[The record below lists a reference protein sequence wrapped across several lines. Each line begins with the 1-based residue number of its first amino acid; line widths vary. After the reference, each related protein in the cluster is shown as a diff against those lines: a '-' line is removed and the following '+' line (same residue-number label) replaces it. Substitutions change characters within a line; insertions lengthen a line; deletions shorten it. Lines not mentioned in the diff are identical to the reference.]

1 MALLPIVTL
10 LYHEVKDGCYLMN
23 IAFDLRFVNDHFP
36 GIGRYAFSLASA
48 FATLDTAHRFIFIV
62 TPDAP
67 RRRSVLNTRYDLTN
81 LLCSPKVRA
90 LAAPP
95 PFSAAGQIALPALL
109 RLTRADVYHS
119 PYYVFP
125 YAGLPCPAVVTLYDI
140 IPRLFPRESSL
151 RARLFFDLSVRVA
164 LRSAQRI
171 VTSSHRSRDDIA
183 RVYRV
188 PAARIDVVYGA
199 ADERFRPAEPESTA
213 AVRARH
219 QLPETFALC
228 VTSDKPHKNVD
239 TLVKAWR
246 LSAIGQREDAPWLI
260 LAGHRGG
267 GLLAFDHP
275 CIRDLGPIAEA
286 DLPALYGSATL
297 FIYPSRYEGFGLPP
311 LEAMACGAPV
321 ICSRAGSL
329 PEVAGDAAL
338 LVDPD
343 DPQALAAAIDQVF
356 ADSTLRANLRAAGLE
371 RAASFSWQR
380 AAQETLAVY
389 ERCTL
394 QVAGCT

>member
-1 MALLPIVTL
+1 MALLPIVIL
-10 LYHEVKDGCYLMN
+10 LYHEVEDGRYLMN

-48 FATLDTAHRFIFIV
+48 FAALDTRHRFIFIV
-62 TPDAP
+62 AQDASG
-67 RRRSVLNTRYDLTN
+67 RRSVPNTRYDLMS
-81 LLCSPKVRA
+81 LLRSPKVRA
-90 LAAPP
+90 LVAPS
-95 PFSAAGQIALPALL
+95 PFSAAGQIALSALL
-109 RLTRADVYHS
+109 RLARADVYHS

-125 YAGLPCPAVVTLYDI
+125 YAGLPCPAVMTLYDV

-164 LRSAQRI
+164 LRQTQRI
-171 VTSSHRSRDDIA
+171 VTSSRCSRDDVA

-199 ADERFRPAEPESTA
+199 ADERFRPAEPETRA
-213 AVRARH
+213 AVRTRY

-246 LSAIGQREDAPWLI
+246 LSATGQREDAPWLV
-260 LAGHRGG
+260 LAGHRTR

-275 CIRDLGPIAEA
+275 RIRDLGPVAES

-297 FIYPSRYEGFGLPP
+297 FVYPSRYEGFGLPP

-321 ICSRAGSL
+321 ICSHAGSL
-329 PEVAGDAAL
+329 PEVVGDAAL
-338 LVDPD
+338 LADPD
-343 DPQALAAAIDQVF
+343 DAQALAAAIDRVF
-356 ADSTLRANLRAAGLE
+356 ADSALRATLREAGLARAAL
-371 RAASFSWQR
+371 FSWRR

-389 ERCTL
+389 ER
-394 QVAGCT
+394 VSR